1 MSRKPTVEEMKAK
14 LARYDERATEEQAKL
29 DKLEKSRAELR
40 ERIKKEEEKFRTHH
54 LCGIGRLVYKYFG
67 ENLTPQEFK
76 EILDVLF
83 MMDEV
88 QAFVDS
94 EKEKRFLRENP
105 PVAIVCPSADEEE
118 NEEAASGSYAGAV
131 RDSA

>member
-1 MSRKPTVEEMKAK
+1 MSRKPTVEEMKTK
-14 LARYDERATEEQAKL
+14 LAKYDACAEEEQAKL

-40 ERIKKEEEKFRTHH
+40 ERIKKEEEKVRTHN
-54 LCGIGRLVYKYFG
+54 LCGIGGLVYKYFG

-83 MMDEV
+83 MMEEV
-88 QAFVDS
+88 QTFVDS
-94 EKEKRFLRENP
+94 EKEKRFARENP
-105 PVAIVCPSADEEE
+105 PVEMTSIDEEE
-118 NEEAASGSYAGAV
+118 NEEAALSSYAGTM

>member
-14 LARYDERATEEQAKL
+14 LARYDERATEEQTKL

-40 ERIKKEEEKFRTHH
+40 ERIKKEEEKVRTHH
-54 LCGIGRLVYKYFG
+54 LCGIGGLVYKYFG

-94 EKEKRFLRENP
+94 EKEKRFLQENP
-105 PVAIVCPSADEEE
+105 PVEMTSIDEEE
-118 NEEAASGSYAGAV
+118 NEEAALSSYVDAV

>member
-1 MSRKPTVEEMKAK
+1 MSRKITVDDMKAK
-14 LARYDERATEEQAKL
+14 LAKYDARAEEEQAKL

-40 ERIKKEEEKFRTHH
+40 ERIKKEEEKVRTHN
-54 LCGIGRLVYKYFG
+54 LCSIGGLVYKYFG

-105 PVAIVCPSADEEE
+105 PAAIVSRSVDDEE
-118 NEEAASGSYAGAV
+118 NAQGGFDYSGAM

>member
-14 LARYDERATEEQAKL
+14 LAKYDVRAEEEQAKL

-40 ERIKKEEEKFRTHH
+40 ERIKKEEEKVRTHH
-54 LCGIGRLVYKYFG
+54 LCGIGGLVYKYFG

-88 QAFVDS
+88 QEFVDS

-105 PVAIVCPSADEEE
+105 PAAIVSPSDDEEE
-118 NEEAASGSYAGAV
+118 NEEAALSSFAGAV
-131 RDSA
+131 RESA

>member
-40 ERIKKEEEKFRTHH
+40 ERIKKEEEKVRTHN
-54 LCGIGRLVYKYFG
+54 LCGIGGLVYKYFG

-83 MMDEV
+83 TMDEV
-88 QAFVDS
+88 QEFVDS
-94 EKEKRFLRENP
+94 EKEKRFLWENP
-105 PVAIVCPSADEEE
+105 PAEMTSIDEEE
-118 NEEAASGSYAGAV
+118 NKEAASSSYAGAV
-131 RDSA
+131 RESA